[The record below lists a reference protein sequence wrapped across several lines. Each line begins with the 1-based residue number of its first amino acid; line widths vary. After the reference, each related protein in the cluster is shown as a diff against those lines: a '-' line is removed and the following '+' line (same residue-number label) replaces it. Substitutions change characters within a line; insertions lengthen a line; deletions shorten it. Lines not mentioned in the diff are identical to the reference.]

1 MSDGRAPEDEL
12 AGVHLLDRKGNADLT
27 VKHFR
32 EEPRQWLGY
41 TATRLALQSARAS
54 LSGRGG

>member
-1 MSDGRAPEDEL
+1 VSDRRAPEEL
-12 AGVHLLDRKGNADLT
+12 AGVRLLDRKGNADLT
-27 VKHFR
+27 AKHFR